1 MLFRLKNGVGFIEIK
16 KEDYLNDNLYYR
28 KIMQVLFNKEFNET
42 YNSNKIP
49 ELIHNNKSNKGKQTT
64 R

>member
-28 KIMQVLFNKEFNET
+28 KIMQVLFNNKFNDT
-42 YNSNKIP
+42 YTRNKIP